1 MARRRQKD
9 AYDKGVKHT
18 VYQPGDLV
26 LHYTAQ
32 LKPGKEAS
40 FHRQWQGPYEIAK
53 RVTEVTY
60 LVKKVQGHS
69 RRFRVVLF
77 NNLRFYQRRWRN
89 YWHYQKCWGSRNGPK
104 EVEDELDTPTMP
116 SDNELHQ
123 PCDSDIFQ
131 ISDQGGSKIGVD
143 MQAANSDVDT
153 TPVKNDTPPEGM
165 DESGLDASDQR
176 DDGNH
181 EVEEGGATY
190 QSQRPVRVGRPPDR
204 YGEWV
209 LSSIQEIVARLQ
221 TLEAKQNMEKE
232 RIKKLKPKLLKKAKV
247 LRNI

>member
-1 MARRRQKD
+1 MD
-9 AYDKGVKHT
+9 
-18 VYQPGDLV
+18 
-26 LHYTAQ
+26 
-32 LKPGKEAS
+32 
-40 FHRQWQGPYEIAK
+40 
-53 RVTEVTY
+53 
-60 LVKKVQGHS
+60 
-69 RRFRVVLF
+69 
-77 NNLRFYQRRWRN
+77 
-89 YWHYQKCWGSRNGPK
+89 PK

-190 QSQRPVRVGRPPDR
+190 QSQRPVRVRRPPDR